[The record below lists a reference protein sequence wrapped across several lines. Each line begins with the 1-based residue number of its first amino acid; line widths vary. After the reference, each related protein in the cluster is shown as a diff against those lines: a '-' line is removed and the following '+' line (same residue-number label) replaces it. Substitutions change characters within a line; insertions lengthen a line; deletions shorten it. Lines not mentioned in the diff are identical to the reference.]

1 MRTWYA
7 GAGSTASVKA
17 IGGGTTQ
24 YGLQPSNWFNPYVNP
39 TSNAAA
45 ANINYASMNTGQ
57 SYGNVSNIGV
67 VGYSTTATA
76 TNVAAGI
83 NYGVNVTGTTFDF
96 RQVRY
101 MPA

>member
-1 MRTWYA
+1 
-7 GAGSTASVKA
+7 
-17 IGGGTTQ
+17 
-24 YGLQPSNWFNPYVNP
+24 
-39 TSNAAA
+39 
-45 ANINYASMNTGQ
+45 MNTGQ

-76 TNVAAGI
+76 TNVATGV